1 MPSPLRP
8 HALREVGVEA
18 DALPLGCRE
27 GATLVP
33 DLVRD
38 AERSDVVEPCGAA
51 EGHDVSL
58 GEAIAATRFGGEL
71 RDPARVPERPW

>member
-38 AERSDVVEPCGAA
+38 AERSDKVDVEGSNPF
-51 EGHDVSL
+51 SRS
-58 GEAIAATRFGGEL
+58 T
-71 RDPARVPERPW
+71 